1 MRYRLMLV
9 AFAAVALSSAPAH
22 ASTPLLPCDIV
33 CGDLVPVYWE
43 PSQRICESFLTFSC
57 GWY

>member
-22 ASTPLLPCDIV
+22 ASTLLPCDIV
-33 CGDLVPVYWE
+33 CADLVPVYWE
-43 PSQRICESFLTFSC
+43 PSQRICESLLTFSC